1 MRQLYA
7 RHLPRPG
14 VGELFELARGT
25 GALAVVVVPSGG
37 VDA

>member
-1 MRQLYA
+1 MRKLCA

-14 VGELFELARGT
+14 VGELFELGRTAGARS
-25 GALAVVVVPSGG
+25 VVLVPSVG

>member
-1 MRQLYA
+1 MRKLYA

-14 VGELFELARGT
+14 GGEPFELGRAT
-25 GALAVVVVPSGG
+25 GALAVVVVPSVG